1 MAKQRF
7 VNTRFWSDSFIV
19 GLSPLER
26 YLFLYFL
33 TNEHTTICGIYEL
46 PLRTIS
52 FETGIREKDLVRI
65 LERLTG
71 KIYFIDG
78 WVFIRNF
85 QKHQYA
91 RGNSNVKIGIE
102 KEKREIPE
110 AILARVDEILSG
122 KPKTDTPSMPLG
134 CPSEG
139 GSTLDTETETET
151 DLDSDLEREGGP
163 GGNPDPAAPSP
174 ARAQTPSGFAMI
186 FFRDEAEQRRIAQ
199 GISETRLLPF
209 DAVFSEIR
217 KFAASWTERNRT
229 GTKARWELERTFEV
243 DSRLRT
249 WLERVDRFNPQSAP
263 KGATI
268 V

>member
-19 GLSPLER
+19 ALAPLER

-33 TNEHTTICGIYEL
+33 TNEHTSICGIYEL

-52 FETGIREKDLVRI
+52 YETGIREKDLVKI
-65 LERLTG
+65 LDRLAG

-85 QKHQYA
+85 QRHQYA

-110 AILARVDEILSG
+110 SILARVEEIISS
-122 KPKTDTPSMPLG
+122 KPKNNTPPIPLTY
-134 CPSEG
+134 PSEG

-151 DLDSDLEREGGP
+151 DLDSDLEREGGL
-163 GGNPDPAAPSP
+163 GGNPDAASPDP
-174 ARAQTPSGFAMI
+174 ARAQTPSDLSRNFFGSEPVQREFTQRICEAKGF
-186 FFRDEAEQRRIAQ
+186 
-199 GISETRLLPF
+199 PF
-209 DAVFSEIR
+209 DPVFSEVR
-217 KFAASWTERNRT
+217 KFVAYWTERNRS
-229 GTKARWELERTFEV
+229 GTKARWELERTFEI
-243 DSRLRT
+243 DRRLRT
-249 WLERVDRFNPQSAP
+249 WLERVDRFSPQPAP